1 MINNKY
7 ISLVLILSI
16 TFIASVIGGFT
27 TATFK
32 EPWYSQIILPNFNP
46 PSWVFAPVWTILYIF
61 MSLAIWLAYTQLRK
75 IKLVKIY
82 FIHLIFNSSWSVI
95 FFGFHEIFLALV
107 NILIIYLFVLILTKE
122 YLRINLYSFYLMI
135 PYLLWLSYALIL
147 NLSIFIL
154 N

>member
-61 MSLAIWLAYTQLRK
+61 MSLAIWLAYTQSRK

>member
-61 MSLAIWLAYTQLRK
+61 MSLAIWLAYTQSRK

-122 YLRINLYSFYLMI
+122 YLRIKREIDDSLFNVLKGQ
-135 PYLLWLSYALIL
+135 
-147 NLSIFIL
+147 
-154 N
+154 